1 MKRYCLLLVFLLAG
15 VSLRAQIVGD
25 VAVTRK
31 VLAERNGELHMVL
44 EISVSRKAVTRSQSW
59 MILPELSTAD
69 RRSVKLFPHILIN
82 GRYQQ
87 HMMERRRKLSG
98 AYWAE
103 RQPWLTINVDGKT
116 DQVFDYEM
124 KVPYESWMSE
134 ATLVLRQIQTSPG
147 GKLRV
152 FTVDVNGAVDKSRTR
167 K

>member
-87 HMMERRRKLSG
+87 HMMERRQKLSG
-98 AYWAE
+98 SYWAE
-103 RQPWLTINVDGKT
+103 RQPHLTINVDGKT
-116 DQVFDYEM
+116 DRVFNYEM
-124 KVPYESWMSE
+124 KVPYESWMAG

-147 GKLRV
+147 GKRRV
-152 FTVDVNGAVDKSRTR
+152 FTVDVNGAVDTQR

>member
-15 VSLRAQIVGD
+15 FSLRAQIVGD

-31 VLAERNGELHMVL
+31 VLAERDGQLHMVL
-44 EISVSRKAVTRSQSW
+44 EISVSRNAVTRSQSW
-59 MILPELSTAD
+59 TILPELSTPD
-69 RRSVKLFPHILIN
+69 RRSVKLFPHVLIN

-103 RQPWLTINVDGKT
+103 RQPYLTITVDGRT
-116 DQVFDYEM
+116 DQTFRYEM
-124 KVPYESWMSE
+124 KVPYASWMAD

-147 GKLRV
+147 GKRRL
-152 FTVDVNGAVDKSRTR
+152 FTVDVNGAVETSRR
-167 K
+167 